1 MMRFHQLSKHMR
13 SFLGGLLAALLFALT
28 VTATANAGPNAT
40 AAERPRFAFAVIC
53 NDPALAEVLRSGIE
67 ARLDA
72 AKVDITDKLPT
83 AKLFVYANRDTG
95 DRKNPDG
102 VSIAIAHVSNVPTAL
117 LALPYVKRDEV
128 MPEALRAMLGEEGFL
143 QHLNVAHVDTP
154 NEAQL
159 KEILDKLV
167 ATFLKKYGVSQ

>member
-28 VTATANAGPNAT
+28 VTAAANAT
-40 AAERPRFAFAVIC
+40 AAERPRFAFGVIC
-53 NDPALAEVLRSGIE
+53 NDPALADVLRSGIE
-67 ARLDA
+67 ARLKA
-72 AKVDITDKLPT
+72 ANVDIADKLPT
-83 AKLFVYANRDTG
+83 AKLFVYANRDSG

-102 VSIAIAHVSNVPTAL
+102 VSIAIAHVSNVQTAL
-117 LALPYVKRDEV
+117 LALPYVKRDEA

-154 NEAQL
+154 NDAQL

-167 ATFLKKYGVSQ
+167 ANFLKKYGASE